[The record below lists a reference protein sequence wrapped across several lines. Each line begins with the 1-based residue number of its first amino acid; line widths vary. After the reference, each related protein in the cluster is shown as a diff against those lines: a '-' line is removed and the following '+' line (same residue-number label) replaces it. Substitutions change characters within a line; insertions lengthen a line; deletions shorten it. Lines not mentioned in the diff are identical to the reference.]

1 MSLYETLAFT
11 IQNVKSLYKNLEQ
24 TWNKEFELL
33 DESYFVSDIQDYFE
47 YILKKHGTVTD
58 NSSVRIHTN
67 KAEIGL
73 YLKLRQDIIMNF

>member
-1 MSLYETLAFT
+1 MLLYETLAFT

-58 NSSVRIHTN
+58 NLSIRI
-67 KAEIGL
+67 
-73 YLKLRQDIIMNF
+73 